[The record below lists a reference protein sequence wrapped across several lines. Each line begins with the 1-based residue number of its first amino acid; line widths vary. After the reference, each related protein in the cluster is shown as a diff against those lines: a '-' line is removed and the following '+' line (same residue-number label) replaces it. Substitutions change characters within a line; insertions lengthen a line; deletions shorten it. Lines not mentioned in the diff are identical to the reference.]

1 MGRGGGGQ
9 GTASGVSRAFCLL
22 CLWIQEPSCPS
33 GLCPQEGRMSPE
45 MQGSPQHSVGLRRG
59 CRRPRGRQGVQ
70 QDPGW
75 WGGDLGESTGDENG
89 ENNEEGPL

>member
-1 MGRGGGGQ
+1 
-9 GTASGVSRAFCLL
+9 
-22 CLWIQEPSCPS
+22 
-33 GLCPQEGRMSPE
+33 MSPE